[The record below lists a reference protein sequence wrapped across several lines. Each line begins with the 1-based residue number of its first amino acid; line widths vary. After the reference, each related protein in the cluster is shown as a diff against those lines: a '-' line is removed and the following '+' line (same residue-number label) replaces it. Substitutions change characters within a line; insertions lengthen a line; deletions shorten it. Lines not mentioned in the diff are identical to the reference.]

1 MSTINKM
8 RIICDPYA
16 KTIEYKWYD
25 PGEGKYVGLEE
36 YSSELV
42 SDKYIYAT
50 IQNRAFEILDIIN
63 RNFNRGNI
71 GLEIDF
77 IGNADDYGDF
87 CRVITLYYPVSC
99 IVCTKNSSFYWDAD
113 YVMKE
118 IQDRFARIKTTLE
131 KYEESSIVEL
141 IQKYEDTIKPSVSV
155 CVLGLYSAGK
165 SAFINSLIGEEILP
179 SGSDP
184 TTAKVF
190 RINCSDSYSVS
201 FELDD
206 SFISVC
212 FGDDVSVLGISD
224 SVMQEELLSK
234 ISYNGNPVLGMN
246 RLISM
251 LNQEKLVDGEKHKDG
266 ELIDISVPFVRS
278 SLPVGKFDF
287 VIYDTPG
294 SNSDT
299 NKKHLEILESSLDSQ
314 TNALPVFLTTPDT
327 MDSTDNDKLLSLIEK
342 TGTSLDTTNAIIVVN
357 KSDEKG
363 ANALNNKKEKCE
375 DLKVTKWKSTR
386 IYFLSSIIALA
397 SKKINPHD
405 EDSWTDEDSFEIFDD
420 KCRKY
425 ESGERKLYQY
435 NIIDKS
441 KELVLGDRELSVS
454 EQLFYNS
461 GLAGIESEISDY
473 ALRYAHYNKCIQAVD
488 YLEKAIVCCSDEIA
502 IKEKELQNE
511 LDDVSCRFD
520 VKKRVLVEKID
531 AERLEL
537 LHFGLMK
544 CEKEM
549 KELLNNYKKEKDLIY
564 NYIPFDNIKSSR
576 DLNIYKDFEEQ
587 WNKYKQLAE
596 SLHFQNDYALSKMQ
610 TYVKNRYNILLNDFS
625 KEANEMLERFW
636 DDRTD
641 VFRRICL
648 KVVMGEDSLTKEQKD
663 ILNSAIFAM
672 NDMEQERVEFDL
684 SENGAIDM
692 GLLPILGLKDI
703 YNNRRC
709 CENLIRAFDKV
720 VEKRMTVVRTENGRK
735 FEKWTSELVGKIKTE
750 LCKFNAEL
758 HEFEIK
764 ITELNDDIQNK
775 KAHMELIELTRKY
788 IAGLLKVQNAAE
800 GE

>member
-87 CRVITLYYPVSC
+87 CRVITLYYPDSC

-201 FELDD
+201 FELGD

-212 FGDDVSVLGISD
+212 FGEDVSVLGISD

-251 LNQEKLVDGEKHKDG
+251 LNQEKLVDGEKHKVG

-314 TNALPVFLTTPDT
+314 T
-327 MDSTDNDKLLSLIEK
+327 
-342 TGTSLDTTNAIIVVN
+342 
-357 KSDEKG
+357 KG
-363 ANALNNKKEKCE
+363 
-375 DLKVTKWKSTR
+375 
-386 IYFLSSIIALA
+386 
-397 SKKINPHD
+397 
-405 EDSWTDEDSFEIFDD
+405 
-420 KCRKY
+420 
-425 ESGERKLYQY
+425 
-435 NIIDKS
+435 
-441 KELVLGDRELSVS
+441 
-454 EQLFYNS
+454 
-461 GLAGIESEISDY
+461 
-473 ALRYAHYNKCIQAVD
+473 
-488 YLEKAIVCCSDEIA
+488 
-502 IKEKELQNE
+502 
-511 LDDVSCRFD
+511 
-520 VKKRVLVEKID
+520 
-531 AERLEL
+531 
-537 LHFGLMK
+537 
-544 CEKEM
+544 
-549 KELLNNYKKEKDLIY
+549 
-564 NYIPFDNIKSSR
+564 
-576 DLNIYKDFEEQ
+576 
-587 WNKYKQLAE
+587 
-596 SLHFQNDYALSKMQ
+596 
-610 TYVKNRYNILLNDFS
+610 
-625 KEANEMLERFW
+625 
-636 DDRTD
+636 
-641 VFRRICL
+641 
-648 KVVMGEDSLTKEQKD
+648 
-663 ILNSAIFAM
+663 
-672 NDMEQERVEFDL
+672 
-684 SENGAIDM
+684 
-692 GLLPILGLKDI
+692 
-703 YNNRRC
+703 
-709 CENLIRAFDKV
+709 
-720 VEKRMTVVRTENGRK
+720 
-735 FEKWTSELVGKIKTE
+735 
-750 LCKFNAEL
+750 
-758 HEFEIK
+758 
-764 ITELNDDIQNK
+764 
-775 KAHMELIELTRKY
+775 
-788 IAGLLKVQNAAE
+788 
-800 GE
+800 